1 MTCSPASA
9 GRGRPEEIRV
19 KVSVTGESGRLC
31 CRASILKAAVVVA
44 TGGLHA
50 RCTSLHLAMRARRFS
65 PAHHSDP
72 RFLPRVTALMTTC
85 SSSAEFTCA
94 GASVDCWRAMGMEIC
109 TVPLLRLRGAGRQ
122 VAGSRKRG
130 KGGASTDDR
139 QQGPAGKVLGA
150 GGDVAGSG
158 PQSFQRLLDEQRGR
172 GDGLADRGA
181 GFDGARGFRG
191 KRARDAAAANA
202 PQEGG
207 HSNEVS

>member
-31 CRASILKAAVVVA
+31 CRASMLQAAVVVA

-50 RCTSLHLAMRARRFS
+50 CCTSLQRAMRARRFS

-72 RFLPRVTALMTTC
+72 RLLPRVTALVTTC
-85 SSSAEFTCA
+85 SSSAQLKCA
-94 GASVDCWRAMGMEIC
+94 GARVDGWRAMVMQIR

-122 VAGSRKRG
+122 VGGSRKGG
-130 KGGASTDDR
+130 KGGASTEDR
-139 QQGPAGKVLGA
+139 QRGPAGKVSGA

-158 PQSFQRLLDEQRGR
+158 PQRFQRLLDEQRGR
-172 GDGLADRGA
+172 GDGLADRA
-181 GFDGARGFRG
+181 VGFDGARGFRG
-191 KRARDAAAANA
+191 KRARDAAADNA
-202 PQEGG
+202 PQEGV